1 MRCVYIYTYIYIR
14 VMAHSIDIY
23 HHLDVFVFFRRN
35 TFESHGF
42 ESKFKLEIQQPNSRY
57 KSGKRGNMK

>member
-1 MRCVYIYTYIYIR
+1 
-14 VMAHSIDIY
+14 MAHSIDIY
-23 HHLDVFVFFRRN
+23 HHLDVFVFFQRN

-57 KSGKRGNMK
+57 KSEKRGNMK